1 MQDDV
6 LLWQGF
12 ASLKKLSEALTSPLN
27 CLRFHGCK
35 NKNKNTFFSP
45 LIWEARSRGRCRTGP
60 HWRTVL
66 RWETLTLQVLSEKAN
81 WLACDAAWGPPGPV
95 SPAITMPRCL
105 SSIKDFLWVFRTQ
118 IYGELCVHLRWNH
131 RCGGESLPF
140 YLLLSEAGPSRAKF
154 MAYYLVCL
162 VHRKMT

>member
-1 MQDDV
+1 MQGDV

-12 ASLKKLSEALTSPLN
+12 ASLKKLSKVLTSPLN
-27 CLRFHGCK
+27 CLSFHGCK

-60 HWRTVL
+60 PGEQSCLGKPWPCKFYPKRQIDL
-66 RWETLTLQVLSEKAN
+66 RVTMHGVHPGL
-81 WLACDAAWGPPGPV
+81 CPPG
-95 SPAITMPRCL
+95 SPCL
-105 SSIKDFLWVFRTQ
+105 DTWVPLRISCGSLRTQ
-118 IYGELCVHLRWNH
+118 IYSELCVHLRWNH
-131 RCGGESLPF
+131 CCGEESLPF

-154 MAYYLVCL
+154 MVYYLVCL